1 MVILYMMDESGQSPC
16 GSEFVL
22 TAGDNIDVIYW
33 NTVTNTGC
41 LAGMEAK

>member
-1 MVILYMMDESGQSPC
+1 MLVESGESPR

-22 TAGDNIDVIYW
+22 TAGGNIDVIYW